1 MAIGVCEGA
10 TTVVGAGGGGLWHCW
25 HTAQMPLW
33 VLPMSRPSLSAE
45 RKPSRLTQRDSS
57 HVAEQKHWG
66 PGEPMELPD
75 WPTAGG
81 RASVRPPSQPLLH
94 NTQGFPYERGRK
106 KSSNAWLGHVALCLC
121 FSSRPVIS
129 GPHMCTATLSN
140 TMVQQVQRLVF
151 YCFAE
156 QT

>member
-10 TTVVGAGGGGLWHCW
+10 TTVVEAGGGLLHCW
-25 HTAQMPLW
+25 HTTQTPLS
-33 VLPMSRPSLSAE
+33 VLLMSRPSLSAE

-66 PGEPMELPD
+66 PGEPKELPD
-75 WPTAGG
+75 WPMAGG

-106 KSSNAWLGHVALCLC
+106 KRSNVWLRHVALCLC

-140 TMVQQVQRLVF
+140 TVVQHVQWLVF
-151 YCFAE
+151 FFFAE